1 MDHNLPHDIEEN
13 FLELN
18 FRKRKWFFF
27 GSYHP
32 PSQWDEC
39 FFNHVKDG
47 LDIYSKFYDKY
58 MLIGNFNAE
67 ES

>member
-1 MDHNLPHDIEEN
+1 MDHNFPPEFEGS
-13 FLELN
+13 FFKLN

-27 GSYHP
+27 GSYHA
-32 PSQWDEC
+32 PSQSDED